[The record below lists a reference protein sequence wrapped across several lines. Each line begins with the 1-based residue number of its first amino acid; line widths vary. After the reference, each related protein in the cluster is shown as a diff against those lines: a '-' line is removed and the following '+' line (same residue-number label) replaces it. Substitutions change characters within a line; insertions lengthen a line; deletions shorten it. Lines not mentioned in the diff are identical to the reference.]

1 MNFFGR
7 PRNQPARQQ
16 ARQATP
22 DVAQSILKL
31 RQTVETLDK
40 RESHIQKK
48 VEAQML
54 EAKQRMKKGDKRSA
68 LYCMKRKKMF
78 EGEIDKIRG
87 ARMTLEQ
94 QMMALES
101 SATTME
107 TFRAMQEGNQAMR
120 SVRANVD
127 ADRVVETMDD
137 IRDEIEEANDISA
150 AIGQPLDD
158 ALEDDEALLAELNEM
173 EQLELEESLL
183 GTPAVPAAS
192 PALGELPAVPTGAIA
207 MGAGAAVE
215 EDEDLAALR
224 ELEADMAAA

>member
-16 ARQATP
+16 QSTP

-31 RQTVETLDK
+31 RTTVDTLDK
-40 RESHIQKK
+40 REVHIQKK
-48 VEAQML
+48 IDAQIQEARQN
-54 EAKQRMKKGDKRSA
+54 MKKGDKRSA

-78 EGEIDKIRG
+78 EGEVDKIRG

-94 QMMALES
+94 QALALES

-107 TFRAMQEGNQAMR
+107 TFKAMREGNQTMR
-120 SVRANVD
+120 ALRANVD
-127 ADRVVETMDD
+127 ADTVGETMDD

-150 AIGQPLDD
+150 AIGEPLNDG
-158 ALEDDEALLAELNEM
+158 LEDEEALLAELNEM
-173 EQLELEESLL
+173 EQLELEQTLL
-183 GTPAVPAAS
+183 GTPAVPAAA
-192 PALGELPAVPTGAIA
+192 PALGELPAVPTGAISMPA
-207 MGAGAAVE
+207 AGVE